1 MEKEIKAIIKEEF
14 KKLLNRTEK
23 RKEGLEKRLMGN
35 HIEEERLEAAYDK
48 IMWDKI
54 VKEHLIKELNK
65 RCLMKQNYLKK
76 QKKNYLE

>member
-23 RKEGLEKRLMGN
+23 RKEELEKRLMGN
-35 HIEEERLEAAYDK
+35 HIEEAYDK

-65 RCLMKQNYLKK
+65 RCLMKRNCLKK

>member
-23 RKEGLEKRLMGN
+23 RKEELEKRLMGN
-35 HIEEERLEAAYDK
+35 HIEEAYDK

-65 RCLMKQNYLKK
+65 RCLMKQNCLKK